1 MTDRVEVEAQ
11 FPGSTAAEAYA
22 KALEMLE
29 TPGALGFTPHLVY
42 HQTGDCVLRRR
53 GGTNMDCDVEG
64 QTGLID

>member
-29 TPGALGFTPHLVY
+29 TPGALGFTPTWSTIKLETVY
-42 HQTGDCVLRRR
+42 SGEEEEPTWIATLKARR
-53 GGTNMDCDVEG
+53 G
-64 QTGLID
+64 